1 MSKVA
6 AKYAP
11 LLVFA
16 ALVLVAASF
25 GARYMPGPWYQ
36 ALAKPA
42 WTPPNWLFG
51 PVWSV
56 LYIMIAVAGWR
67 VWRAG
72 GIAPPLIVWA
82 INILAN
88 GLWSYLMFGQQQ
100 IGLAFADI
108 TVVWLTIIR
117 LYRVGL
123 ARRPDRRDAVRAVSD
138 LGQLRLSPQL
148 RHLAAQPLRPGRF
161 QSADNRHA

>member
-108 TVVWLTIIR
+108 TVVWLTIIGFIVLAWPVDRIAAMLFVPYLIWVSYASALNFAIWR
-117 LYRVGL
+117 LN
-123 ARRPDRRDAVRAVSD
+123 P
-138 LGQLRLSPQL
+138 
-148 RHLAAQPLRPGRF
+148 
-161 QSADNRHA
+161 